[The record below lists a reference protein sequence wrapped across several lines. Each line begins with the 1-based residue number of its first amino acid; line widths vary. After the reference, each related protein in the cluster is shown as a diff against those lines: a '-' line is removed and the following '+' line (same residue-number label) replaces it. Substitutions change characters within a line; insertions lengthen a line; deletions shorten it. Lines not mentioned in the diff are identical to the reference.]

1 MTLPEHAICSL
12 MIAEIGARNRFGTV
26 GVVAVT
32 GISPDLDTA
41 AKLVSDES
49 FWRLHHAFG
58 HSLLFIV
65 ILTAVI
71 AGAASRISELLQ
83 FRPIFGWCL
92 LAAFV
97 HCLTDSLYWW
107 GVKPLWPFQSD
118 ELRIQDA
125 GIPRPDRACHLAG
138 RSRRALA
145 GSRSLAPGRLRNA
158 RCFYCLCVFAS
169 RSASTRR
176 RLEIHHRS
184 LDVPPAI
191 RRHFRLVVGESAAL
205 GLHAGRKSSLKTH
218 SLFRRQA
225 RQNRHPWAGDFLL
238 DFTS

>member
-12 MIAEIGARNRFGTV
+12 MIPEIGVRNRFGTV
-26 GVVAVT
+26 GVVAVTAT

-49 FWRLHHAFG
+49 FWRLHHALG

-71 AGAASRISELLQ
+71 AGAARRISELLQ

-118 ELRIQDA
+118 ELRFKMLDYLDLIVLA
-125 GIPRPDRACHLAG
+125 IWLGGAVVLWRDRDH
-138 RSRRALA
+138 SRRVASATLA
-145 GSRSLAPGRLRNA
+145 VFTAYVFLR
-158 RCFYCLCVFAS
+158 
-169 RSASTRR
+169 
-176 RLEIHHRS
+176 
-184 LDVPPAI
+184 
-191 RRHFRLVVGESAAL
+191 AAL
-205 GLHAGRKSSLKTH
+205 PQPEGVWKSITGHWMYDLPSGGI
-218 SLFRRQA
+218 FD
-225 RQNRHPWAGDFLL
+225 WW
-238 DFTS
+238 